1 MAHFVYDTNN
11 GVTALITGDDY
22 LRYQLAEKLE
32 SGIFLFSDSID
43 WPVHGQPW
51 FHGDMT
57 MMDTLLEGHSLERG
71 SFGGVPFSSG
81 ATLYHTRED
90 LFNEIVSIAPMHK
103 LLEAF
108 DVDLQRTVVTVQ

>member
-1 MAHFVYDTNN
+1 MAHFVSDTNN

-43 WPVHGQPW
+43 WPVHAQPW
-51 FHGDMT
+51 FHGDMA
-57 MMDTLLEGHSLERG
+57 MVDTLLEGHSLEYG
-71 SFGGVPFSSG
+71 SFGGVPFSNG
-81 ATLYHTRED
+81 ATLYTSRDD

-108 DVDLQRTVVTVQ
+108 EVTLQRVTASVS